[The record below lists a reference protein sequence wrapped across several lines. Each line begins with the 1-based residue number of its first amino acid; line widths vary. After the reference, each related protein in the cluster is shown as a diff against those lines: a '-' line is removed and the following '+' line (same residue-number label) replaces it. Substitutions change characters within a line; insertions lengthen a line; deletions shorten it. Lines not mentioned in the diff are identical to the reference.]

1 MASNAERLKVGSLFS
16 GIGGFDLGLERAGM
30 STSWFVENNA
40 YCQAVLRKN
49 WPNVPIYDDIRDV
62 DVCQL
67 SPIDVLC
74 GGFPCQDLSVAGT
87 GAGLTGARSGLWSE
101 FVRIIGGLRP
111 RYVIVENVSVLR
123 SRGLGRILG
132 EMAALG
138 YDAEWD
144 CIPASAVGAPHRR
157 DRVWIVAYPGGVDGG
172 SGWTRGSAASGARE
186 SVTEWSLQI
195 PDAHRA
201 GLQGRSLP
209 SGECSENTE
218 FGDSSPLADS
228 DEFGRLGRSGEQRSQ
243 WGSES
248 TDSSQRIAPD
258 SNSQPTLRTAKP
270 WGECGYW
277 SVEPDVGRVAD
288 GVPARVDRLR
298 ALGNALIPQ
307 IAEHLGSRILEYER
321 K

>member
-186 SVTEWSLQI
+186 SVTEWSLQM
-195 PDAHRA
+195 
-201 GLQGRSLP
+201 
-209 SGECSENTE
+209 
-218 FGDSSPLADS
+218 ADS

-321 K
+321 ND